1 LRDLTVVHYGIDTS
15 DRPILGTAYMVAVW
29 EAILAD
35 RRVKPFADR
44 LVIVQGAFMSRVP
57 GGGASASGGYHDL
70 AGCWDI
76 RTWNLTTAELDTF
89 IFVARQYGWAFWRRD
104 KEHGGMDE
112 HAHGVLGTDS
122 PLASGAAQQW
132 RDYLANLDG
141 LASRGRDYEHRPAPL
156 VLTPPEETFMLND
169 ADKKWIADTVSA
181 AVKAAVAEN
190 RLDVGKPAK
199 WSDDTVAQA
208 ILNRLANIE
217 AAVKKSKLDPN
228 ARS

>member
-1 LRDLTVVHYGIDTS
+1 LRDLTVVHYGIDSS

-35 RRVKPFADR
+35 RRVAPFADR

-57 GGGASASGGYHDL
+57 GGGASDSAGYHDL

-76 RTWNLTTAELDTF
+76 RTWNLTAGELDTF

-104 KEHGGMDE
+104 NGRGGMDP

-122 PLASGAAQQW
+122 PLAPGAARQW

-141 LASRGRDYEHRPAPL
+141 LASHGRDYERRPAPL

-169 ADKKWIADTVSA
+169 ADKKWIADAVAA
-181 AVKAAVAEN
+181 AVKVAVADN

-208 ILNRLANIE
+208 ILNRLERIE
-217 AAVKKSKLDPN
+217 SVVNKQAAKP
-228 ARS
+228 

>member
-1 LRDLTVVHYGIDTS
+1 LRDFTVVHYGIDS
-15 DRPILGTAYMVAVW
+15 SGRPILGTAYMVAVW

-70 AGCWDI
+70 GGCWDI
-76 RTWNLTTAELDTF
+76 RTWNLTAEELAAF
-89 IFVARQYGWAFWRRD
+89 IWVARLHGWAFWRRD

-112 HAHGVLGTDS
+112 HAHGVLGADS

-132 RDYLANLDG
+132 RDYLMDLDG
-141 LASRGRDYEHRPAPL
+141 LASRGRDYERRPSPL
-156 VLTPPEETFMLND
+156 VLNPPEEIFMLND
-169 ADKKWIADTVSA
+169 ADKKWIADTVAA
-181 AVKAAVAEN
+181 AVKVAVADN

-208 ILNRLANIE
+208 ILNRLERIE
-217 AAVKKSKLDPN
+217 SKLPK
-228 ARS
+228 